1 MKRAILLT
9 YLMILGS
16 MLTLSSISAHDGEQ
30 YTILLAADELRP
42 ENASFELG
50 VDAYFRMAD
59 SRENMSHN
67 ITVDTNQDGVFN
79 EYDWNSGEL
88 VYSCETD
95 ENGTKNDSTCNKSVE
110 LLFNTTTG
118 VFPYKVELSDGV
130 AMFGNITIE
139 EEDDGE
145 STLEDCTG
153 QACMDEDE
161 VRDAL
166 GIEDEPV
173 DYQKRLLLVVAL
185 ILGGSGVYLLMSGKS
200 RALEAEEE

>member
-50 VDAYFRMAD
+50 VDAYFRMGD

-79 EYDWNSGEL
+79 ESDWNSGEL

-95 ENGTKNDSTCNKSVE
+95 ENGTKNDSTCNKTAE

-130 AMFGNITIE
+130 TMFGNITIE

-173 DYQKRLLLVVAL
+173 DYQKRLLLVVVL
-185 ILGGSGVYLLMSGKS
+185 ILGGSGVYLLMSDKNK
-200 RALEAEEE
+200 ALEAEEE

>member
-9 YLMILGS
+9 YLMILSS

-79 EYDWNSGEL
+79 ESDWNSGEL

>member
-79 EYDWNSGEL
+79 ESDWNSGEL

-200 RALEAEEE
+200 GALEAEEE

>member
-1 MKRAILLT
+1 
-9 YLMILGS
+9 

-79 EYDWNSGEL
+79 ESDWNSGEL

-200 RALEAEEE
+200 GALEAEEE

>member
-79 EYDWNSGEL
+79 ESDWNSGEL

>member
-79 EYDWNSGEL
+79 ESDWNSGEL

-185 ILGGSGVYLLMSGKS
+185 ILGGSGVYLLMSDKNK
-200 RALEAEEE
+200 ALEAEEE